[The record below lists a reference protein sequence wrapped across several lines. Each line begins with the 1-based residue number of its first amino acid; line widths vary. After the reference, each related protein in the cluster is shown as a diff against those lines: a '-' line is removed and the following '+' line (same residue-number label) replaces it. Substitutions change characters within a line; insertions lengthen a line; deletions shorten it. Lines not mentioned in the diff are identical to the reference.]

1 MQVTL
6 LKSVRFIM
14 PIIVKSADLTM
25 ILFSCLGLITTGKFN
40 NE

>member
-14 PIIVKSADLTM
+14 PIIVKSADCIIDFIFLPE
-25 ILFSCLGLITTGKFN
+25 INYDWKI
-40 NE
+40 